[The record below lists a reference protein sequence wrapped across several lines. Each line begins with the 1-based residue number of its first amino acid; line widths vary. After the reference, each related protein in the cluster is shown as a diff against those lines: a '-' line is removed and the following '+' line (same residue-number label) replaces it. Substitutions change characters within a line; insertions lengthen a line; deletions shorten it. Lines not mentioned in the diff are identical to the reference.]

1 MSRFFRLCTLN
12 LVALHWLGG
21 NTFQAEVHEVFR
33 PIELPDLFF
42 ECFPLPENAASGDD
56 YHRDGGRVRGPV
68 SGSYER

>member
-33 PIELPDLFF
+33 PIELPDLFL
-42 ECFPLPENAASGDD
+42 ECFPLPNSRSEDD
-56 YHRDGGRVRGPV
+56 YHSDGGRVRGPV